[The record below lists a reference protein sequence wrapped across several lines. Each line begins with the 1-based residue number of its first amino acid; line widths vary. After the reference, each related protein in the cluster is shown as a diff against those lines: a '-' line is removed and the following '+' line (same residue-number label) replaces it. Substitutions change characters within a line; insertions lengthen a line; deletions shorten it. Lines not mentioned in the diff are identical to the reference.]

1 MPTPGISL
9 VGFLDQKDAVD
20 HLQNTCIPPD
30 NTQDA
35 LIAAWNAA
43 KARLG
48 APFANAGNPDIRQIP
63 AAYQNHVNQVL
74 IHPPFQA
81 EWKGAGAALVEID
94 PILAYQITVD
104 SERWAQHISHLSCPP
119 TEQQLFDVC
128 LPTEPKTEQLKIFP
142 GQNSLILKAKSLN
155 VRIFKGIGQPNLMG
169 VQFGVSPPYCHV
181 VRHGG
186 RCYLF
191 NGYQRAVGLR
201 LAGITHMPCI
211 LRDVK
216 DHTDVGLNPP
226 AFFSMDLLQS
236 KHPPTL
242 GHFTQERGYRV
253 SLRSHYRIVHISWA
267 EHAVPDE

>member
-1 MPTPGISL
+1 M
-9 VGFLDQKDAVD
+9 
-20 HLQNTCIPPD
+20 
-30 NTQDA
+30 A
-35 LIAAWNAA
+35 LISTRATANRKSSIYRQLYSAALTERANVPISCREIPW
-43 KARLG
+43 KSRG
-48 APFANAGNPDIRQIP
+48 PCANAGNPDIRQIP

-104 SERWAQHISHLSCPP
+104 SERRAQHISYLSCPP

-216 DHTDVGLNPP
+216 DHTDV
-226 AFFSMDLLQS
+226 D
-236 KHPPTL
+236 
-242 GHFTQERGYRV
+242 
-253 SLRSHYRIVHISWA
+253 
-267 EHAVPDE
+267 